1 VDGLAGAVALSVSSD
16 GEAIYVAGEYED
28 AVALLVW
35 SKRTNRFVFVDR
47 IKEGERL
54 LNTLR
59 VNIDDTVPN
68 IEANTPQ
75 GFFKVDLP
83 LDLVEE
89 LRVTIPAGYPE
100 AGTVVTLK
108 REEWFEPGG
117 SAYARLPVGG
127 ALKYPARLGG
137 NMEAWSFNARDTE
150 HWTLP
155 DGSRYMAIASSSAS
169 MLPNAYGGVVVI
181 LTWDEEVKRFER
193 VQQLAARDMA
203 PSALS
208 FFRVQHDIS
217 VRGADDK
224 ATSTLSRGPG
234 ALASYYLAV
243 GNTMRH
249 GDTRAPI
256 NVYRWDASNK
266 AFVFHHAAPVKLVGN
281 EPNDPLT
288 RLPLPKQLSIE
299 KLVAWELDGDVYVGA
314 AVSRVSRQVLGLL
327 ALPVQQYKY

>member
-1 VDGLAGAVALSVSSD
+1 
-16 GEAIYVAGEYED
+16 
-28 AVALLVW
+28 
-35 SKRTNRFVFVDR
+35 
-47 IKEGERL
+47 
-54 LNTLR
+54 
-59 VNIDDTVPN
+59 
-68 IEANTPQ
+68 
-75 GFFKVDLP
+75 
-83 LDLVEE
+83 
-89 LRVTIPAGYPE
+89 
-100 AGTVVTLK
+100 
-108 REEWFEPGG
+108 
-117 SAYARLPVGG
+117 
-127 ALKYPARLGG
+127 
-137 NMEAWSFNARDTE
+137 
-150 HWTLP
+150 
-155 DGSRYMAIASSSAS
+155 
-169 MLPNAYGGVVVI
+169 
-181 LTWDEEVKRFER
+181 
-193 VQQLAARDMA
+193 MA